1 MRQIAAQIE
10 GRKTEYDITRS
21 APGAEVTM
29 DDGDLLVVGMPVYS
43 GRIPASALPALRK
56 FRGNGTPA
64 VVVCVYGNRDY
75 DDALLELTDVVGE
88 NGFRVAA
95 AAAFVAQH
103 SIFPQVGTNRPDEE
117 DIRRIAAFVR
127 QFRRK
132 IDSAADSASL
142 QEVVPPGGRPY
153 KTPGKVPLRPTGGR
167 KCTGCGVCVE
177 RCPVQAIPAG
187 RPRQTDP
194 QKCIACGRCTK
205 ECPNDAIHVEGGVA
219 KIDEAK
225 CTRCGACAKV
235 CPCKCIVDY
244 LDSIE

>member
-29 DDGDLLVVGMPVYS
+29 GDGDLLVVGMPVYS

-95 AAAFVAQH
+95 AAAFVAAH

-117 DIRRIAAFVR
+117 DIYGESPHSFGSSV
-127 QFRRK
+127 
-132 IDSAADSASL
+132 
-142 QEVVPPGGRPY
+142 
-153 KTPGKVPLRPTGGR
+153 GKSILRPIPPLCR
-167 KCTGCGVCVE
+167 KSCLRAAVLIKRRGKC
-177 RCPVQAIPAG
+177 RCDRRAAASARGAAYASNDAPYRPFLPAV
-187 RPRQTDP
+187 PRQTDP
-194 QKCIACGRCTK
+194 QKCIACGRC
-205 ECPNDAIHVEGGVA
+205 IV
-219 KIDEAK
+219 
-225 CTRCGACAKV
+225 V
-235 CPCKCIVDY
+235 CPARARRFGGLLYKIVRRKFVKAYSVRKEPDIY
-244 LDSIE
+244 V

>member
-29 DDGDLLVVGMPVYS
+29 GDGDLLVVGMPVYS

-95 AAAFVAQH
+95 AAFVAAH

-117 DIRRIAAFVR
+117 DIYGESPHSFGSSVGKSILRPIPPLCRKSCLRAAV
-127 QFRRK
+127 
-132 IDSAADSASL
+132 
-142 QEVVPPGGRPY
+142 
-153 KTPGKVPLRPTGGR
+153 PGKRIRRSVSPAAAASSYVRP
-167 KCTGCGVCVE
+167 
-177 RCPVQAIPAG
+177 APAVSG
-187 RPRQTDP
+187 DC
-194 QKCIACGRCTK
+194 CIKSSAG
-205 ECPNDAIHVEGGVA
+205 N
-219 KIDEAK
+219 
-225 CTRCGACAKV
+225 
-235 CPCKCIVDY
+235 
-244 LDSIE
+244 S

>member
-29 DDGDLLVVGMPVYS
+29 GDGDLLVVGMPVYS

-95 AAAFVAQH
+95 AAAFVAAH

-117 DIRRIAAFVR
+117 DIYGESPHSFGSSVGKSILRPIPPLCRKSCLRAAVLIKRRGKCRCDRRAAA
-127 QFRRK
+127 
-132 IDSAADSASL
+132 SARGAAYASNDA
-142 QEVVPPGGRPY
+142 PYRPFLPAV
-153 KTPGKVPLRPTGGR
+153 PGKRIRRSVSPAAAAASYVRP
-167 KCTGCGVCVE
+167 
-177 RCPVQAIPAG
+177 APAVSG
-187 RPRQTDP
+187 DC
-194 QKCIACGRCTK
+194 CIKSSAG
-205 ECPNDAIHVEGGVA
+205 N
-219 KIDEAK
+219 
-225 CTRCGACAKV
+225 
-235 CPCKCIVDY
+235 
-244 LDSIE
+244 S

>member
-1 MRQIAAQIE
+1 MRQIAAQIA

-29 DDGDLLVVGMPVYS
+29 GDGDLLVVGMPVYS

-103 SIFPQVGTNRPDEE
+103 SIFPQVGPNRPDEE

-167 KCTGCGVCVE
+167 
-177 RCPVQAIPAG
+177 
-187 RPRQTDP
+187 
-194 QKCIACGRCTK
+194 
-205 ECPNDAIHVEGGVA
+205 
-219 KIDEAK
+219 
-225 CTRCGACAKV
+225 
-235 CPCKCIVDY
+235 
-244 LDSIE
+244 